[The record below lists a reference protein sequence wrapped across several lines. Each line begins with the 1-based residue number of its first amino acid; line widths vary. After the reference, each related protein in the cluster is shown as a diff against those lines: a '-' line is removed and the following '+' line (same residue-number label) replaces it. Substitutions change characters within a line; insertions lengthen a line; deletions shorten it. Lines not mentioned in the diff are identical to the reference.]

1 MLMRTSYLKW
11 GERPQITKLI
21 TFTKRGL
28 RVFVNVVG
36 YEKAKVHGGGSNWE
50 RQMNHNQQK

>member
-1 MLMRTSYLKW
+1 MRTSYLKW